1 MNDAKDSW
9 LIVLAAIVVVTGA
22 LVIVMIFLVIVMV
35 FTITMAVAVAVA
47 VAMPMVLMIVMPLLL
62 CAVKPKFGRCISNHT
77 LQTANTSQNISKI
90 ILDVRIYGQ

>member
-1 MNDAKDSW
+1 MNNTKNSW
-9 LIVLAAIVVVTGA
+9 LIVCVAIVVVTRA
-22 LVIVMIFLVIVMV
+22 LVIVMMFTGVM
-35 FTITMAVAVAVA
+35 TVAVA
-47 VAMPMVLMIVMPLLL
+47 VAMSMVLMIVMPLLL

>member
-35 FTITMAVAVAVA
+35 FTITMAVAVA

>member
-9 LIVLAAIVVVTGA
+9 LIVFAAIVVVTGA
-22 LVIVMIFLVIVMV
+22 LVIVMMFTVIMTVV
-35 FTITMAVAVAVA
+35 MAVAVA
-47 VAMPMVLMIVMPLLL
+47 MSMVLVIVMAFFL
-62 CAVKPKFGRCISNHT
+62 CAVEPKFRRCISNHT